1 MRSAVKTIQLVT
13 SMLLLSLASACSQ
26 QPLTAPDELD
36 TSSTLTH
43 SRLDPK
49 VIVAFENKIVETLL
63 ATEKQT
69 PAERNRVGETL
80 LQTPGGG
87 KSSSPKC

>member
-26 QPLTAPDELD
+26 QPLTAPDELE

-80 LQTPGGG
+80 LEQDDIEA
-87 KSSSPKC
+87 